1 MTIAHA
7 IPTPRSAPAR
17 YETHAVSVPARSF
30 TGDFYSA
37 LSARDAGLV
46 FALGD
51 VAGKGLDAAVMMAM
65 LQEQLEHMV
74 AERRDPRVADIVK
87 AIHEVASSE
96 MPSNKFATL
105 VVGRFCTEGY
115 VRMVNAGHTPPVI
128 LRSDGSTETIA
139 STGPVVGL
147 IQGSVWRVHDAT
159 LQPGD
164 ALVLYSDGVTEAE
177 SPEGAELGVDGVR
190 VALEG
195 REGEDSA
202 SLVRHVLEAAA
213 RHRAGA
219 PQADDTTVMVVQ
231 RTA

>member
-1 MTIAHA
+1 MSIAF
-7 IPTPRSAPAR
+7 TVPAESKTR
-17 YETHAVSVPARSF
+17 AHYETHAVSVPARSF

-37 LSARDAGLV
+37 MRARDGGLV

-74 AERRDPRVADIVK
+74 TARCDPRVADLIA
-87 AIHEVASSE
+87 AIDEVASEE

-105 VVGRFCTEGY
+105 VVGRFCSEGF

-128 LRSDGSTETIA
+128 LRADGALETIG

-147 IQGSVWRVHDAT
+147 IRGAAWRMHDAM
-159 LQPGD
+159 LAPGD
-164 ALVLYSDGVTEAE
+164 SLVLYSDGVTEAE
-177 SPEGAELGVDGVR
+177 SPEGQELGVEGVHL
-190 VALEG
+190 ALLG
-195 REGEDSA
+195 REDEDSA
-202 SLVRHVLEAAA
+202 SLARHLFDATE

-219 PQADDTTVMVVQ
+219 PPSDDTTVMVVK
-231 RTA
+231 RIG

>member
-7 IPTPRSAPAR
+7 IPNPQSVPAH
-17 YETHAVSVPARSF
+17 YETHAVSLPARSF
-30 TGDFYSA
+30 TGDFYSV

-65 LQEQLEHMV
+65 LQEQLEQMV
-74 AERRDPRVADIVK
+74 SERRDPRVADLIA
-87 AIHEVASSE
+87 AIHEVASEE

-105 VVGRFCTEGY
+105 VVGRFCSEGFA
-115 VRMVNAGHTPPVI
+115 RMVNAGHTPPVI
-128 LRSDGSTETIA
+128 LRADGTTETID

-147 IQGSVWRVHDAT
+147 IRGSAWRVHDAM
-159 LQPGD
+159 LAPGD

-177 SPEGAELGVDGVR
+177 SPEGQELGVEGVR
-190 VALEG
+190 IALAG
-195 REGEDSA
+195 REGDDA
-202 SLVRHVLEAAA
+202 STLVRRVLTATE

-219 PQADDTTVMVVQ
+219 PPADDTTVMVVR
-231 RTA
+231 RTQ